1 MPLCRILTS
10 ANASEKTRSTL
21 LTELSRFVA
30 EALKKPESYV
40 MTSITSD
47 AAMTFAGTSDP
58 ACFVELKSI
67 GTFSP
72 QQTAALSAELCQRIG
87 SALAVPASRIY
98 IEFGDS
104 KGYLWGHDGET
115 LR

>member
-10 ANASEKTRSTL
+10 ANASEKTRASL

-40 MTSITSD
+40 MTALTTD
-47 AAMTFAGTSDP
+47 AAMTFAGTTEP

-72 QQTAALSAELCQRIG
+72 QQTAALSAALCQRLEKSLG
-87 SALAVPASRIY
+87 VPAARTY
-98 IEFGDS
+98 IEFADA
-104 KGYLWGHDGET
+104 KGHMWGHDGAT
-115 LR
+115 FR

>member
-10 ANASEKTRSTL
+10 ANASEKIRSAL
-21 LTELSRFVA
+21 LAELSRFVA

-40 MTSITSD
+40 MTSITTD
-47 AAMTFAGTSDP
+47 AAMTFAGTSEP
-58 ACFVELKSI
+58 ACFVELKSV

-72 QQTAALSAELCQRIG
+72 QQTAALSAELCQRLEKSLG
-87 SALAVPASRIY
+87 VPAARTY
-98 IEFGDS
+98 IEFADA

-115 LR
+115 FA